1 MTRTLKQITA
11 ACLLGAFVPPTAAM
25 AQSSGQSQQPEEI
38 VKATHGDW
46 QIVCPS
52 AESTDCVM
60 RQIGKTPDGQDVL
73 IVLITKL
80 DDVTAQDGRNVP
92 AAIRILTPL
101 GSILR
106 AGVKVQVDASEP
118 LTGGYEVCIPRGCV
132 VEDPMSDELLGQFRA
147 GSVAKMTFGIMQ
159 QGEVTVD
166 ISLNGFTKAFGSL

>member
-1 MTRTLKQITA
+1 MLKHIAA
-11 ACLLGAFVPPTAAM
+11 ACLLGAFLLPAA
-25 AQSSGQSQQPEEI
+25 ALGQSQQPGEV

-60 RQIGKTPDGQDVL
+60 RQIGKTPDGQEAL
-73 IVLITKL
+73 IVLVTKL
-80 DDVTAQDGRNVP
+80 DGVKAQDGRNVP

-132 VEDPMSDELLGQFRA
+132 VEDPVSEELLGRLKA
-147 GSVAKMTFGIMQ
+147 GSVAKMTFGMMQ
-159 QGEVTVD
+159 QGEVSVD